1 MRIFLA
7 IFCLASACSLAFAT
21 NRPAVTKA
29 YTDDAGT
36 LHILTADGRDHMIE
50 PKKWQAGG
58 GFSGIRI
65 GPDRATVGWLV
76 NRTLTPLEAGTD
88 YPLTVAVQLDIWRA
102 GRVIRR
108 VDSDK
113 DIRFWIFLK
122 DGNQVS
128 FRQAPLHS
136 DRSSYCTLFDVS
148 TGKQLAQWSVEGK
161 GYAAPDWAKL
171 LLEDNHLPGPDGIS
185 N

>member
-1 MRIFLA
+1 MRIILA
-7 IFCLASACSLAFAT
+7 VFCLASACSLAFAA
-21 NRPAVTKA
+21 NSPAVTKA

-36 LHILTADGRDHMIE
+36 LHILTADGRDHTIE

-65 GPDRATVGWLV
+65 GPDRGTVGWLV
-76 NRTLTPLEAGTD
+76 DRILTPLEAGAD
-88 YPLTVAVQLDIWRA
+88 YPYKVAIELDIWRH
-102 GRVIRR
+102 GRIIRR
-108 VDSDK
+108 IASNQ

-122 DGNQVS
+122 NGNQIS

-148 TGKQLAQWSVEGK
+148 TGKQ
-161 GYAAPDWAKL
+161 
-171 LLEDNHLPGPDGIS
+171 
-185 N
+185 